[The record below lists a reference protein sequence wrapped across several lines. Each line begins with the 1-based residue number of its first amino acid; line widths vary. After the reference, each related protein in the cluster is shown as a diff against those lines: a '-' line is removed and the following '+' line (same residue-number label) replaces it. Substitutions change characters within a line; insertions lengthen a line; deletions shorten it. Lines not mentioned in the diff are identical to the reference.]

1 MVVDD
6 VRELIFVADPH
17 STPLTLV
24 KKTLVAVDKK
34 RCHTSDN
41 INYRRNIKKL
51 SVLTTRVVASYEW
64 FEHSDAVRVLRLAH
78 YDHLR
83 VQSEQDC
90 SFHYTQS

>member
-1 MVVDD
+1 MLLEERFSDMVVDD

-17 STPLTLV
+17 STPLTLE
-24 KKTLVAVDKK
+24 KKSLVATD
-34 RCHTSDN
+34 D
-41 INYRRNIKKL
+41 IKKF

-83 VQSEQDC
+83 VQSE
-90 SFHYTQS
+90 